1 MLCADVIRMKDG
13 RIFIGRVFT
22 VNSDGVILLVF
33 GEKITVQF
41 NDILI
46 SDPDFRN
53 LKGRELEIILK
64 DSSTMLGKVQDYDT
78 DVGLLVEIDF
88 GVITVPPDKI
98 TSIMDHYQ
106 RSKQLAHFMQIG
118 AQCGYYFMIG
128 DLGSVF
134 DINISAH
141 IFSEFNLGFLFEGF
155 FCRRFSLLP

>member
-98 TSIMDHYQ
+98 
-106 RSKQLAHFMQIG
+106 SKQLAHFMQIG